1 MSIAKF
7 LPNINKNIDES
18 KPYIKPDEN
27 SHLGLNVP
35 EIIFEYGS
43 IKSKIKRGEELEEYE
58 MDWADEWNIKYE
70 IPE

>member
-1 MSIAKF
+1 MTRTKK
-7 LPNINKNIDES
+7 NK
-18 KPYIKPDEN
+18 K
-27 SHLGLNVP
+27 
-35 EIIFEYGS
+35 S